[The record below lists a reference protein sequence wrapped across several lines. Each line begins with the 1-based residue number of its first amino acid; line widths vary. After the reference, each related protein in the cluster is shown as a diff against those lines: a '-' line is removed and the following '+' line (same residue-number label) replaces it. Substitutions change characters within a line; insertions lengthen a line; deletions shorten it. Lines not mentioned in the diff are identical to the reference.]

1 MTKQVAGTVG
11 LVLAAGLAMAAMAHD
26 DSPEAKRGFRVA
38 HSEPGSNA
46 WNAGKAPADWHGEIE
61 RYHGHV
67 GPWNVLGWRIG
78 QAALREMKSE
88 WGKHELEMVCYVP
101 PQTPFTCLVDG
112 LSVGTGNSQ
121 GRMDLRMAEVLAW
134 EESFVAVR
142 RKDGKGE
149 VLEFRPEASY
159 LKSIMDQP
167 VAKLEALC
175 QDCAKMPEGKLF
187 TLRRVAR

>member
-1 MTKQVAGTVG
+1 VAGAAG
-11 LVLAAGLAMAAMAHD
+11 LVLAAGLAMVVMAHD
-26 DSPEAKRGFRVA
+26 EAPEAKLGFQVA

-78 QAALREMKSE
+78 QAALRELKSE
-88 WGKHELEMVCYVP
+88 WGKHELELVCYVP

-121 GRMDLRMAEVLAW
+121 GRLDLRLAEVLTW

-142 RKDGKGE
+142 RKGGKGE
-149 VLEFRPEASY
+149 LLEFRPEASY

-167 VAKLEALC
+167 VEKLEALC
-175 QDCAKMPEGKLF
+175 QECAKMPENKLF
-187 TLRRVAR
+187 SVQRAGR

>member
-1 MTKQVAGTVG
+1 MTKQVAGAVG
-11 LVLAAGLAMAAMAHD
+11 LVLAAGVAMVAMARD
-26 DSPEAKRGFRVA
+26 ESPEAKLGFRVA

-78 QAALREMKSE
+78 QAALRELKSE

-112 LSVGTGNSQ
+112 LAVGTGNSQ
-121 GRMDLRMAEVLAW
+121 GRLDLRMAEVLTW

-142 RKDGKGE
+142 RKDEKGE

-175 QDCAKMPEGKLF
+175 QQCAKMPEDKLF
-187 TLRRVAR
+187 VVRRVVR